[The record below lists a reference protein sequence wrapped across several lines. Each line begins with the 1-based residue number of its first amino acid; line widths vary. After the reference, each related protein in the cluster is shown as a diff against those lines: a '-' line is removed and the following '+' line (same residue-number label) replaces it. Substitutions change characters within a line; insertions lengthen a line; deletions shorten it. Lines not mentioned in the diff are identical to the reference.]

1 MTAAAPKLN
10 AQRAAVERALHQ
22 LLDHPRVFFD
32 PLAVPIAG
40 GEAGIQP
47 GSQNLEMGYHRAL
60 IAARSRLAEDEL
72 SAAIARGATQ
82 YVILGAGLDTYA
94 YRNPNTNVQV
104 FEVDHPVTQAWKRTR
119 LDAAGIAIPPSLAFV
134 PVESEEQ
141 TVAAAL
147 QSAGFRNGEV
157 SFFSWLGASPYS
169 SAQATLRTL
178 AFIGSLP
185 AGSGVVLDYAV
196 RRSSVDPFEE
206 TAMDALASRLVAPG
220 EPLELLVDSRALGR
234 LLRSAGF
241 HQVEDLGVPEL
252 DQRYFSA
259 RRDGLRLQPGL
270 AHLVNARV

>member
-1 MTAAAPKLN
+1 MTAASPRLN

-22 LLDHPRVFFD
+22 LLDHPRVFLD
-32 PLAVPIAG
+32 PLAIAIAG
-40 GEAGIQP
+40 AETGIEQ
-47 GSQNLEMGYHRAL
+47 GSQNLETGYHRAL

-94 YRNPNTNVQV
+94 YRNPNANVRV

-134 PVESEEQ
+134 AVESEEQ

-147 QSAGFRNGEV
+147 QSAGFRSGEV
-157 SFFSWLGASPYS
+157 SFFSWLGVSPYS

-185 AGSGVVLDYAV
+185 AGSGVVFDYAV
-196 RRSSVDPFEE
+196 RRSSVDPYEE
-206 TAMDALASRLVAPG
+206 TAMDALASRLVAPD

-241 HQVEDLGVPEL
+241 HGVEDLGVPEL

-259 RRDGLRLQPGL
+259 RRDGLRLRPGL
-270 AHLVNARV
+270 AHLVSARV